1 MDISSSTRKVP
12 TSGIITNSIKPI
24 SNSNAPRSIIVR
36 KSSNGFGFNVRGQV
50 FEGGQVK
57 AIHGTLYGPLQHVSA
72 VSSRGS
78 AEKAG
83 LCVGD
88 KILEVNGVDVEGAS
102 HKQVVDLIKHS
113 DDELHLV
120 VIASAA
126 GEETHSD
133 IHSGEESSGSSNDYT
148 ERRSLAIT
156 IPDYSLLE
164 VNDEKFYVFNIHIAG
179 RHLCSRRYRE
189 FSSLHQQLKQE
200 FPDFP
205 FTSLPKK
212 WPFKLSDQQ
221 LDARRRGLEQYLDKI
236 CSVRVVGDCDLV
248 QEFLSADVYERDA
261 VSIDVE
267 IKVMLPDRS
276 VTILKIKRFSTADK
290 VYEAVVAKID
300 LPQQCAPYFYL
311 FEILD
316 YTFERKL
323 RPTEYPHQIYIQNC
337 CTANTTCLCLR
348 KFVFSPTVE
357 IQLVKYPLAR
367 DYFYREAIDQLSRS
381 QNSTADQRSAL
392 KTFDEIEYIKY
403 AQTFT
408 DIYNTT
414 TFPLCPCSSRKD
426 NGCVI
431 LSVNSTRLRLHACS
445 DDGQLEPNQIADFDW
460 TTIGRYCIDE
470 QYFIFEY
477 KRSTMKVPKPVKLQS
492 PFGQFMYDC
501 FECILRELQLTNNNK
516 ADEPTIS
523 N

>member
-1 MDISSSTRKVP
+1 MDTSSSTRKVSS
-12 TSGIITNSIKPI
+12 SGIITNTIKPTTI
-24 SNSNAPRSIIVR
+24 SNAPRSIIVR

-88 KILEVNGVDVEGAS
+88 KILEVNGIDVEGAS

-113 DDELHLV
+113 GDELHLV
-120 VIASAA
+120 VIASA
-126 GEETHSD
+126 GDETHSD
-133 IHSGEESSGSSNDYT
+133 VHSGEESSGSSNDYT

-189 FSSLHQQLKQE
+189 FASLHHQLKQE

-205 FTSLPKK
+205 FSPLPKK

-248 QEFLSADVYERDA
+248 QEFLSADIYERDS

-267 IKVMLPDRS
+267 IKIMLPDRS
-276 VTILKIKRFSTADK
+276 VTILKIKRFSTTDK
-290 VYEAVVAKID
+290 VYEAVVAKIN
-300 LPQQCAPYFYL
+300 LPEQCVSFFYL

-323 RPTEYPHQIYIQNC
+323 RPNEYPHQIYVQNC

-348 KFVFSPTVE
+348 KFVFSPTIE
-357 IQLVKYPLAR
+357 NQLFKYPLAR
-367 DYFYREAIDQLSRS
+367 DYLYREAIDQLSRAE
-381 QNSTADQRSAL
+381 NSTVDQRSAL

-408 DIYNTT
+408 DIYNTI

-431 LSVNSTRLRLHACS
+431 LSLNSTRLRLHACT
-445 DDGQLEPNQIADFDW
+445 DDGQLETNQIADFEW
-460 TTIGRYCIDE
+460 TIIGRYCVDE

-477 KRSTMKVPKPVKLQS
+477 KRSTMKTAKPVKLQT

-501 FECILRELQLTNNNK
+501 FECILNELQLTTNNNAK
-516 ADEPTIS
+516 QDEP
-523 N
+523 NV